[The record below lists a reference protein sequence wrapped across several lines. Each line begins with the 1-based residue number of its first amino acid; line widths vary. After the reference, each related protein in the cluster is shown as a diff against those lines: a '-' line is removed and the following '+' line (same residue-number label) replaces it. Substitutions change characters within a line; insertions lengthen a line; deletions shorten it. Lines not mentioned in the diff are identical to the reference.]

1 MKNKKFLSVIIPVYN
16 NSNDILDLLNSIEIS
31 DNAANKIC
39 ELLKKENK
47 DIYFRIS
54 VTGGG
59 CSGFQYEFSTVSEI
73 TANDEIYK
81 HKEAT
86 ILIDKVSIKFLL
98 GSAID
103 YKEDLIESSFKI
115 NNPNA
120 ASSCGCGTSFSI

>member
-1 MKNKKFLSVIIPVYN
+1 MTVK
-16 NSNDILDLLNSIEIS
+16 SIEIS

-59 CSGFQYEFSTVSEI
+59 CSGFQYEFSTDSKL

>member
-1 MKNKKFLSVIIPVYN
+1 M
-16 NSNDILDLLNSIEIS
+16 
-31 DNAANKIC
+31 
-39 ELLKKENK
+39 KKENI
-47 DIYFRIS
+47 DNYFRIS

-59 CSGFQYEFSTVSEI
+59 CSGFQYEFSTDHQVSN
-73 TANDEIYK
+73 NDEIYE
-81 HKEAT
+81 HNEAR

-98 GSAID
+98 GSVID